1 MEIGY
6 KIKSARKEAGMMQ
19 EQAAEALGV
28 SRQTVSN
35 WENNRSYPDIISVI
49 KMSDLY
55 SVSLD
60 HLLKEQ
66 KEAAEM
72 KNSYYDYLEESTNV
86 VKSNNRRGKISEI
99 GGYLIVWTISVLCF
113 YTMTPGDE
121 LGYVISSTYL
131 VLPVVTLIV
140 SAIIGHDPGWT
151 RIKWLMPLFFG
162 GMFAVSSL
170 VTFGIA
176 SGSIFNYLGEY
187 AAMLAIGAVISAV
200 GVALGSWLKKLTAKG
215 FKRAMVI
222 LTILLLILPILIM
235 ILYASYENYQIV
247 SSR

>member
-1 MEIGY
+1 M
-6 KIKSARKEAGMMQ
+6 
-19 EQAAEALGV
+19 
-28 SRQTVSN
+28 
-35 WENNRSYPDIISVI
+35 
-49 KMSDLY
+49 
-55 SVSLD
+55 
-60 HLLKEQ
+60 
-66 KEAAEM
+66 
-72 KNSYYDYLEESTNV
+72 
-86 VKSNNRRGKISEI
+86 
-99 GGYLIVWTISVLCF
+99 
-113 YTMTPGDE
+113 
-121 LGYVISSTYL
+121 
-131 VLPVVTLIV
+131 
-140 SAIIGHDPGWT
+140 
-151 RIKWLMPLFFG
+151 
-162 GMFAVSSL
+162 SSL